1 MRVAQLEQAPYP
13 SRESRTFQKEPTT
26 SLGLGLRTRGRT
38 GGYQNCL
45 SFGHLSPSVSHIV
58 HSFKVFFKFYMRDFR
73 LIIYRADT
81 PACRVVPG
89 SLCAC
94 LLKRVMTVWV
104 CGGCVGDCA
113 LCDASPCFC
122 KLNLKLPAQLAA
134 ELQWCAS
141 VNYAVLM
148 QCVQYGCSL
157 SQHKRVF
164 CQWPLAQ
171 LCLSA

>member
-1 MRVAQLEQAPYP
+1 MPRGARIFVRVPA
-13 SRESRTFQKEPTT
+13 KE
-26 SLGLGLRTRGRT
+26 GDD
-38 GGYQNCL
+38 
-45 SFGHLSPSVSHIV
+45 SV
-58 HSFKVFFKFYMRDFR
+58 
-73 LIIYRADT
+73 
-81 PACRVVPG
+81 G
-89 SLCAC
+89 
-94 LLKRVMTVWV
+94 V

-171 LCLSA
+171 LCPLEQPQLHFGCVTGAITEFPICKSPLAEDIL

>member
-1 MRVAQLEQAPYP
+1 MPRGARIFVRVPA
-13 SRESRTFQKEPTT
+13 KE
-26 SLGLGLRTRGRT
+26 GDD
-38 GGYQNCL
+38 
-45 SFGHLSPSVSHIV
+45 SV
-58 HSFKVFFKFYMRDFR
+58 
-73 LIIYRADT
+73 
-81 PACRVVPG
+81 G
-89 SLCAC
+89 
-94 LLKRVMTVWV
+94 V